1 MANKKHDKEFKDS
14 LAKLYLEEG
23 RTVES
28 ISKGYSVSRSTIT
41 DWVKAYKEECALDD
55 EKISPSVYE
64 ENRRLKKLAAEL
76 AIETL
81 TEALKA
87 HKPKR
92 GLILH
97 SDQGSEVRQEEVA

>member
-1 MANKKHDKEFKDS
+1 MANKKYDKAFKDS

-28 ISKGYSVSRSTIT
+28 ISKEYSVSRSTIT
-41 DWVKAYKEECALDD
+41 NWVKTYKEECTLDN

-76 AIETL
+76 EKENTF
-81 TEALKA
+81 LKKA
-87 HKPKR
+87 AAFFAKE
-92 GLILH
+92 I
-97 SDQGSEVRQEEVA
+97 DN